1 MLETYGIPQPTI
13 ADRKI
18 ISRFGYAGIYFVG
31 WDGDADDAPIK
42 IGIAD
47 RPFDRFSSF
56 QCGNWRRLK
65 VHEILYVMSRPH
77 IKDWRPMLN
86 SDGFNVGYTHDK
98 FGREFVQVRLIEAA
112 VHTKLKDAG
121 AHYSGEWFTG
131 GIQHLTT
138 LVKREISEAF
148 SHEYLTHRSMLRR
161 LKMWKEEAALSADA
175 KALLRKAASL

>member
-1 MLETYGIPQPTI
+1 MLETYGIPQPST

-31 WDGDADDAPIK
+31 WDGDPEDAPIK

-47 RPFDRFSSF
+47 NPFGRFGHF

-77 IKDWRPMLN
+77 AKDWRPMLN
-86 SDGFNVGYTHDK
+86 SGGERVGFVYDK
-98 FGREFVQVRLIEAA
+98 WGREFVQVRLIEAS
-112 VHTKLKDAG
+112 VHAKLKECG
-121 AHYSGEWFTG
+121 VHHSGEWFSG
-131 GIQHLTT
+131 GVERLVP
-138 LVKREISEAF
+138 LVKAEITEAF

-161 LKMWKEEAALSADA
+161 LKMWKEEAALSLSA
-175 KALLRKAASL
+175 KSAMEKAVAF